1 MPRSKSGTGVRS
13 HRCSCDQ
20 SHIRSDGTS
29 YLSPFPQLS
38 HSFLVKY
45 IVLPTPLCGVPCPCY
60 VAAAAKIRTLLSQET
75 RATGKTLSEP
85 ACKKKWG
92 EVECISL
99 PSIRHPPKPN
109 PPHRCL
115 SATKNSST
123 TPQHSPEEALQTVAY
138 ASTTAW
144 VSGRKETG
152 LGLEGAIKLLRA
164 PHINVPISVLSTTA
178 PRTRQS
184 SSRLALQ
191 LSHSQ
196 VPSFSTRNQVRSLE
210 ETQLPVQVCYPL
222 GQEEEDQVNVCG
234 SSPSSSTEVSRSSAS
249 LRLIEAW

>member
-1 MPRSKSGTGVRS
+1 MIIGLWP
-13 HRCSCDQ
+13 
-20 SHIRSDGTS
+20 HISPVTS
-29 YLSPFPQLS
+29 S
-38 HSFLVKY
+38 HSILVIKRY
-45 IVLPTPLCGVPCPCY
+45 NLRLYVVFSVLVTWRQLPRYGPSSPKRLEQQG
-60 VAAAAKIRTLLSQET
+60 RLS
-75 RATGKTLSEP
+75 
-85 ACKKKWG
+85 
-92 EVECISL
+92 V
-99 PSIRHPPKPN
+99 N
-109 PPHRCL
+109 PPARRSGVKSSALVCL
-115 SATKNSST
+115 PFAILPNQTCLTAAYHATKNSST

-196 VPSFSTRNQVRSLE
+196 
-210 ETQLPVQVCYPL
+210 C
-222 GQEEEDQVNVCG
+222 
-234 SSPSSSTEVSRSSAS
+234 
-249 LRLIEAW
+249 LRLLSLKIN

>member
-1 MPRSKSGTGVRS
+1 MFSVLVSWWQLPRYGPSSPKRLEQQGRLSVNPSARRSGVKSSALV
-13 HRCSCDQ
+13 C
-20 SHIRSDGTS
+20 
-29 YLSPFPQLS
+29 LPFA
-38 HSFLVKY
+38 
-45 IVLPTPLCGVPCPCY
+45 ILPNQTCLT
-60 VAAAAKIRTLLSQET
+60 AAY
-75 RATGKTLSEP
+75 
-85 ACKKKWG
+85 
-92 EVECISL
+92 
-99 PSIRHPPKPN
+99 H
-109 PPHRCL
+109 
-115 SATKNSST
+115 ATKNSST

-196 VPSFSTRNQVRSLE
+196 LPSFSTRHQARRLE
-210 ETQLPVQVCYPL
+210 ETLPPAQV
-222 GQEEEDQVNVCG
+222 
-234 SSPSSSTEVSRSSAS
+234 
-249 LRLIEAW
+249 

>member
-1 MPRSKSGTGVRS
+1 MY
-13 HRCSCDQ
+13 
-20 SHIRSDGTS
+20 
-29 YLSPFPQLS
+29 YLRLCVV
-38 HSFLVKY
+38 FLVH
-45 IVLPTPLCGVPCPCY
+45 VTWRQLPRYGPSSPKRLEQQG
-60 VAAAAKIRTLLSQET
+60 RLS
-75 RATGKTLSEP
+75 
-85 ACKKKWG
+85 
-92 EVECISL
+92 V
-99 PSIRHPPKPN
+99 N
-109 PPHRCL
+109 PPARRSGVKSSALVCL
-115 SATKNSST
+115 PFAILPNQTCLTAAYHATNNSST

>member
-1 MPRSKSGTGVRS
+1 MY
-13 HRCSCDQ
+13 
-20 SHIRSDGTS
+20 
-29 YLSPFPQLS
+29 YLRLCVV
-38 HSFLVKY
+38 FLVH
-45 IVLPTPLCGVPCPCY
+45 VTWRQLPRYGPSSPKRLEQQG
-60 VAAAAKIRTLLSQET
+60 RLS
-75 RATGKTLSEP
+75 
-85 ACKKKWG
+85 
-92 EVECISL
+92 V
-99 PSIRHPPKPN
+99 N
-109 PPHRCL
+109 PPARRSGVKSSALVCL
-115 SATKNSST
+115 PFAILPNQTCLTAAYHATKNSST

>member
-1 MPRSKSGTGVRS
+1 MY
-13 HRCSCDQ
+13 
-20 SHIRSDGTS
+20 
-29 YLSPFPQLS
+29 YLRLCVV
-38 HSFLVKY
+38 FLVH
-45 IVLPTPLCGVPCPCY
+45 VSWRQLPRYGPSSPKRLKQQG
-60 VAAAAKIRTLLSQET
+60 RLS
-75 RATGKTLSEP
+75 
-85 ACKKKWG
+85 
-92 EVECISL
+92 V
-99 PSIRHPPKPN
+99 N
-109 PPHRCL
+109 PPARRSGVKSSALVCL
-115 SATKNSST
+115 PFAILPNQTCLTAAYHATKNSST

>member
-1 MPRSKSGTGVRS
+1 MVFSVFVTWRQLPRYGPSSPKRLEQQGR
-13 HRCSCDQ
+13 
-20 SHIRSDGTS
+20 
-29 YLSPFPQLS
+29 LS
-38 HSFLVKY
+38 V
-45 IVLPTPLCGVPCPCY
+45 
-60 VAAAAKIRTLLSQET
+60 
-75 RATGKTLSEP
+75 
-85 ACKKKWG
+85 
-92 EVECISL
+92 
-99 PSIRHPPKPN
+99 N
-109 PPHRCL
+109 PPARRSGVKSSALVCL
-115 SATKNSST
+115 PFAILPNQTCLTAAYHATKNSST

-196 VPSFSTRNQVRSLE
+196 VPSFSTRNQVGSLE

-234 SSPSSSTEVSRSSAS
+234 SSPSSSTEVSRSSAC

>member
-1 MPRSKSGTGVRS
+1 MYYLRLCVVFFVHVSWRQLPRYGPSS
-13 HRCSCDQ
+13 HKRLKQ
-20 SHIRSDGTS
+20 QGR
-29 YLSPFPQLS
+29 LS
-38 HSFLVKY
+38 V
-45 IVLPTPLCGVPCPCY
+45 
-60 VAAAAKIRTLLSQET
+60 
-75 RATGKTLSEP
+75 
-85 ACKKKWG
+85 
-92 EVECISL
+92 
-99 PSIRHPPKPN
+99 N
-109 PPHRCL
+109 PPARRSGVKSSALVCL
-115 SATKNSST
+115 PFAILPNQTCLTAAYHATKNSST

-196 VPSFSTRNQVRSLE
+196 VPSFSTRNQVGSLE